1 MGRASARPWH
11 LRANFLAISGFG
23 EDIAARRV
31 TMFDSLSEKLQSVFK
46 NLRGYGKLTEK
57 NVADALR
64 EVRLALLE
72 ADVNYKVAKDFIEKT
87 KQRALGQEVLN
98 SVTPGQQIIKIVH
111 DELVALMGGDAPA
124 FAEAS
129 AGQFPSGR
137 DLPLGNWMMVGL
149 HGCGKTTTCGKLAKL
164 LAKQGRKPLLVACDV
179 YRPAAI
185 DQLETLGNQVQVP
198 VFAMRGETDVVKI
211 AKQAMTFAQAQDR
224 NTVIFDT
231 AGRLH
236 IDEELVQELVRM
248 KEVLTPQEILL
259 VADSA
264 TGQEAVNI
272 AEHFDKALSITGIVL
287 TKLDGDARGGAALSM
302 RAVTGKPIKF
312 AGVGEKL
319 DDLEPFYAERM
330 AGRILGMGDVVSLV
344 EKAQETFDAEKAEEM
359 QAKIADQSLNLEDF
373 LSQLQ
378 QLKKLGPLENLLGML
393 PGMSKMPDLSVGESQ
408 LKRIEAIIHS
418 MTPAERRAPEIL
430 NAGRRTRIARGS
442 GTSVA
447 EVNDLLKQ
455 FNAMKKMMKEMGKMQ
470 KAMGRKGMLP
480 KMRLGR

>member
-1 MGRASARPWH
+1 
-11 LRANFLAISGFG
+11 
-23 EDIAARRV
+23 
-31 TMFDSLSEKLQSVFK
+31 MFDSLSEKLQSVFK

-72 ADVNYKVAKDFIEKT
+72 ADVNYKVAKDFIERT
-87 KQRALGQEVLN
+87 KQRALGQEVLS

-111 DELVALMGGDAPA
+111 DELVALMGGDLQAGTPVPPGGALRPQAGTPAPPQ
-124 FAEAS
+124 
-129 AGQFPSGR
+129 AGTLAP
-137 DLPLGNWMMVGL
+137 PKNGNWMMVGL

-164 LAKQGRKPLLVACDV
+164 LAKQGRKPLLVACDAH
-179 YRPAAI
+179 RPAAI
-185 DQLETLGNQVQVP
+185 DQLETLGKQVQIP

-211 AKQAMTFAQAQDR
+211 AKQAVSFAQTQGRDV
-224 NTVIFDT
+224 VIFDT

-236 IDEELVQELVRM
+236 IDQELVQELVRM
-248 KEVLTPQEILL
+248 KEALAPQEILL
-259 VADSA
+259 VADAA

-272 AEHFDKALSITGIVL
+272 AEHFDKALNITGIVL

-344 EKAQETFDAEKAEEM
+344 EKAQETFDAERAEEM

-408 LKRIEAIIHS
+408 LKHIEAIIHS
-418 MTPAERRAPEIL
+418 MTPMERRRPEIL

-442 GTSVA
+442 GTNVA

-470 KAMGRKGMLP
+470 KAMGRKGLLP
-480 KMRLGR
+480 KMGMGR

>member
-1 MGRASARPWH
+1 
-11 LRANFLAISGFG
+11 
-23 EDIAARRV
+23 
-31 TMFDSLSEKLQSVFK
+31 MFDTLSEKLQSVFK

-72 ADVNYKVAKDFIEKT
+72 ADVNYKVAKEFIEKT
-87 KQRALGQEVLN
+87 KQRALGQEVLT
-98 SVTPGQQIIKIVH
+98 SVTPGQQIIKVVH
-111 DELVALMGGDAPA
+111 DELVTLMGGTTATGTVALPTA
-124 FAEAS
+124 TAEGQS
-129 AGQFPSGR
+129 ADKSAHSKS
-137 DLPLGNWMMVGL
+137 GNWMMVGL

-185 DQLETLGNQVQVP
+185 DQLETLGKQVQVP

-211 AKQAMTFAQAQDR
+211 AKQAASVAQSQDR
-224 NTVIFDT
+224 NVVIFDT

-248 KEVLTPQEILL
+248 KEALAPQEILL
-259 VADSA
+259 VADAA

-319 DDLEPFYAERM
+319 DDLEAFYAERM
-330 AGRILGMGDVVSLV
+330 AGRILGMGDVVGLV
-344 EKAQETFDAEKAEEM
+344 EKAQESFDAKKAEEM

-373 LSQLQ
+373 LAQLQ

-393 PGMSKMPDLSVGESQ
+393 PGMSRMPDLSVGESQ
-408 LKRIEAIIHS
+408 LKRIEAIIQS
-418 MTPAERRAPEIL
+418 MTPTERRSPEIL

-470 KAMGRKGMLP
+470 KAMARKGVLP

>member
-1 MGRASARPWH
+1 
-11 LRANFLAISGFG
+11 
-23 EDIAARRV
+23 
-31 TMFDSLSEKLQSVFK
+31 MFDSLSEKLQLVFK
-46 NLRGYGKLTEK
+46 NLRGYGKLSEK

-72 ADVNYKVAKDFIEKT
+72 ADVNYKVAKDFIERT
-87 KQRALGQEVLN
+87 KQRALGQEVLS

-111 DELVALMGGDAPA
+111 DELVELMGGTATASGLPGTAATTPA
-124 FAEAS
+124 
-129 AGQFPSGR
+129 
-137 DLPLGNWMMVGL
+137 GNWMMVGL

-164 LAKQGRKPLLVACDV
+164 LTKQGRKPLLVACDV

-185 DQLETLGNQVQVP
+185 DQLEMLGKQLQIP
-198 VFAMRGETDVVKI
+198 VFSLRGETDVVKI
-211 AKQAMTFAQAQDR
+211 AKQASAFAQSQDR
-224 NTVIFDT
+224 NIVIFDT

-259 VADSA
+259 VADAA

-319 DDLEPFYAERM
+319 DDLEAFHAERM
-330 AGRILGMGDVVSLV
+330 AGRILGMGDVVGLV
-344 EKAQETFDAEKAEEM
+344 EKAQDAFDAKNAEEM

-393 PGMSKMPDLSVGESQ
+393 PGMSNMPDLSVGEPQ
-408 LKRIEAIIHS
+408 LKRVEAIIQS
-418 MTPAERRAPEIL
+418 MTPTERRRPEIL
-430 NAGRRTRIARGS
+430 NAGRRARIARGS
-442 GTSVA
+442 GTKVA
-447 EVNDLLKQ
+447 EVNDVLKQ

-470 KAMGRKGMLP
+470 KAMSRKGVMP
-480 KMRLGR
+480 KMPFGR